1 MKKTVLLI
9 LFVCIGLSLQ
19 AQFTYKKSD
28 LKPNKS
34 AKSGFDPSK
43 MTYGGGIGLA
53 FGSNDYI
60 SFSVAPQVGYNFTN
74 NFNAGVRL
82 SYSYSKED
90 YDYAKY
96 SAHYAGFGLYGNYY
110 PISFIVLTIRPEI
123 IGMWETVK
131 YSENYYSYYN
141 NNNNSNN
148 DSYYNDR
155 KSSNTHK
162 NNEVFPA
169 VVIGAGFYARPF
181 TFTINYDVVQNKNT
195 PYGDNVFFSAGF
207 LF

>member
-1 MKKTVLLI
+1 MKKTILLI
-9 LFVCIGLSLQ
+9 FFTCVGLSLQ

-28 LKPNKS
+28 LKANQS
-34 AKSGFDPSK
+34 AKTGFDPDK
-43 MTYGGGIGLA
+43 LTYGGGIGLA

-60 SFSVAPQVGYNFTN
+60 SFSVAPQVGYNFSN

-90 YDYAKY
+90 YNYAKY
-96 SAHYAGFGLYGNYY
+96 SAHYAGLGVYGNYY
-110 PISFIVLTIRPEI
+110 PINFIVLTIRPEI

-131 YSENYYSYYN
+131 YSGNYYG
-141 NNNNSNN
+141 
-148 DSYYNDR
+148 NDR
-155 KSSNTHK
+155 KSSDTQK

-169 VVIGAGFYARPF
+169 VVIGAGIYARPF
-181 TFTINYDVVQNKNT
+181 TFTVNYDVVQNKNT